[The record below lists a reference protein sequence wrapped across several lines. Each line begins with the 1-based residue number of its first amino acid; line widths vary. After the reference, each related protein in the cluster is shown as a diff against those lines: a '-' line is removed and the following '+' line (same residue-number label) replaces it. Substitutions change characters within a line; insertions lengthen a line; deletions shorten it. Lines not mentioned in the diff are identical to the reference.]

1 MSAKPLGRLLLG
13 VCGSSA
19 ATATDQLIHTAYD
32 YADQVSIIATP
43 TAARLFLPPLDV
55 RVYTDADWAN
65 EPLHVDLA
73 AAADVLVIA
82 PATATTIAKAAA
94 GIADTLLSAV
104 ILTHGPGVYF
114 APCMNAA
121 MWASPALVRAV
132 AALRGDGHHVLE
144 PAPVASLASEVV
156 GSGVGEIPGDV
167 LPTVTI
173 HHRTHAHA
181 EPVVGSNLE
190 IGEGGVFAGER
201 LGFRPDD

>member
-19 ATATDQLIHTAYD
+19 ATAADQLVYAASGH
-32 YADQVSIIATP
+32 ADQVTVIATP

-55 RVYTDADWAN
+55 RVFTDADWAD

-73 AAADVLVIA
+73 TASDVLLIA

-121 MWASPALVRAV
+121 MWTSPALVRAV
-132 AALRGDGHHVLE
+132 AALRSDGHHVLE
-144 PAPVASLASEVV
+144 PDPVASLTSEVV

-167 LPTVTI
+167 LATVTI
-173 HHRTHAHA
+173 HHQTHANA
-181 EPVVGSNLE
+181 DA
-190 IGEGGVFAGER
+190 IAGHQTQ
-201 LGFRPDD
+201 P

>member
-1 MSAKPLGRLLLG
+1 MNARPLGRLLLG

-19 ATATDQLIHTAYD
+19 ATATDQLVHAAYG
-32 YADQVSIIATP
+32 YADQVTVIATP

-55 RVYTDADWAN
+55 RVFTDADWTD
-65 EPLHVDLA
+65 EPLHVTLP
-73 AAADVLVIA
+73 AAADVLLIA
-82 PATATTIAKAAA
+82 PATATTIAKAAT

-121 MWASPALVRAV
+121 MWANPALVRAV
-132 AALRGDGHHVLE
+132 AALRGDGHHIIE
-144 PAPVASLASEVV
+144 PTPVASLASEVI

-173 HHRTHAHA
+173 HHQTHAQ
-181 EPVVGSNLE
+181 P
-190 IGEGGVFAGER
+190 
-201 LGFRPDD
+201 RPRNPPSSPR